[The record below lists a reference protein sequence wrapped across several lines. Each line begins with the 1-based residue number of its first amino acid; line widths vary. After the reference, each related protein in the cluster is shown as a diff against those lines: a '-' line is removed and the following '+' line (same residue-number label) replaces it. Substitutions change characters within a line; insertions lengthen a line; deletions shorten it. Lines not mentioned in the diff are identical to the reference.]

1 MINAMQQRHIIG
13 KPLGK
18 IEKIV
23 TPEKL
28 KVLRNKADN
37 LKVYTEAPH
46 RDEWERDACL
56 KAISRLSDELAL
68 AIEVLIQEVK
78 K

>member
-18 IEKIV
+18 IEKVV
-23 TPEKL
+23 TVEKL
-28 KVLRNKADN
+28 KVLRNKAAN
-37 LKVYTEAPH
+37 LKIYTEAPH
-46 RDEWERDACL
+46 RDEGEKEACL
-56 KAISRLSDELAL
+56 KSCSKISDDLEIGINS
-68 AIEVLIQEVK
+68 LINEVK